1 MREIQAISKLA
12 HKNIVGYQG
21 CWVEA
26 EQPDT
31 DRVAKILSRLH
42 KHRQPSELTI
52 EESVNDDPEF
62 ALQREL
68 QDELQDKKQVYF

>member
-31 DRVAKILSRLH
+31 ERVAKILSRLH
-42 KHRQPSELTI
+42 
-52 EESVNDDPEF
+52 
-62 ALQREL
+62 
-68 QDELQDKKQVYF
+68 